1 VPSNNFYVIYYGW
14 LIAGESGAPNRVA
27 RMLAAAQPR
36 ILIGAYA
43 TAQPRLVNMSP
54 QVRELLHTA
63 GTQLFAYVSTDYGAR
78 DIGEVKA
85 EATHYLANGV
95 DGIFYDEMYPFTD
108 DAKQEYCRQL
118 YALAKDRGRAVV
130 VNTGVA
136 GSGERIMSVTDMLMV
151 EHQWRAFHQ
160 TSQWRSSYSPE
171 RFMGT
176 SSNEPGAHA
185 CLGYAI
191 DEAVAAR
198 DTRAAW
204 SHGIGWHY
212 STDRYV
218 ELPAWFSAYVAALG
232 QPRG

>member
-1 VPSNNFYVIYYGW
+1 VSSNHFYVIYYGW
-14 LIAGESGAPNRVA
+14 LIAGESGAPNRAA
-27 RMLAAAQPR
+27 RMLAAAQPSM
-36 ILIGAYA
+36 LIGAYA

-54 QVRELLHTA
+54 QVRELLHAA
-63 GTQLFAYVSTDYGAR
+63 GTQLFAYVPTDYGAR
-78 DIGEVKA
+78 EIGEVKA
-85 EATHYLANGV
+85 EVADYLANGV

-108 DAKQEYCRQL
+108 DAKQEYYRQL

-130 VNTGVA
+130 ANTGVA
-136 GSGERIMSVTDMLMV
+136 GSGEGIMSVTDILMV
-151 EHQWRAFHQ
+151 EHQWRAFHH
-160 TSQWRSSYSPE
+160 TSEWRSSYSPE

-191 DEAVAAR
+191 DETVAVR

-204 SHGIGWHY
+204 SQGIGWHY

-218 ELPAWFSAYVAALG
+218 ALPAWFSRYVRALG
-232 QPRG
+232 QPRE